1 MHSVTFPGQLTT
13 NWQKP
18 QLSRFRLIW
27 SSEVPEAL
35 WKGCRT
41 GSQNPTGC
49 SKRTKSLLQ
58 TYEPLCYLL
67 KWSIRKLIPIL
78 QTSTKIAEPF
88 SNRSP

>member
-1 MHSVTFPGQLTT
+1 MHSVAFPGHFTT

-41 GSQNPTGC
+41 GNPGADFIQPGPH
-49 SKRTKSLLQ
+49 RLLQ
-58 TYEPLCYLL
+58 KDKEAP
-67 KWSIRKLIPIL
+67 
-78 QTSTKIAEPF
+78 
-88 SNRSP
+88 SNL